1 MRMTERENALEDI
14 LKQLLT
20 EHFYGV
26 DLEWSYNEGYNLKNK
41 DLELYLK
48 IAKELP
54 EVILHHK

>member
-1 MRMTERENALEDI
+1 MRMTERESALEDI

-20 EHFYGV
+20 KHFYSV
-26 DLEWSYNEGYNLKNK
+26 DLDWSWREGISLKDQ
-41 DLELYLK
+41 DLELYLQ

>member
-1 MRMTERENALEDI
+1 MAEREAALEEI

-20 EHFYGV
+20 QHFYSV
-26 DLEWSYNEGYNLKNK
+26 DLEWSWREGLSLRDQ

-54 EVILHHK
+54 EVILHHE